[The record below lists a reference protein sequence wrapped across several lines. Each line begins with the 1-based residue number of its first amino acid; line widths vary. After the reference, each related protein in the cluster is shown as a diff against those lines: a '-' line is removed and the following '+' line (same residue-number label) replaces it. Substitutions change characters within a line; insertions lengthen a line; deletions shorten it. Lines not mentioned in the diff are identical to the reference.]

1 MSTPAAN
8 VVKIDWKQ
16 VCPWTILF
24 QAFGLA
30 LHVRQIFVGVIAAGL
45 IAGAQYFIQG
55 AALPYANLKLDLSQQ
70 YFSQWPLAPLM
81 DLMYPLNCASCNT
94 ESGLSVGL
102 GVDQPVFVYQGL
114 NWFGL
119 GRCCFLLAW
128 TLLVGGLAGGIMCR
142 RAAFEFARE
151 ESVSLWQTTRFVL
164 KRAVYYL
171 SAPAL
176 PLCGVFAIGVAGLL
190 AGWLARAMPISGV
203 DPVVIWIIP
212 LAFGILAACLS
223 FAIFAGWPMMVAAVS
238 INGGDGFDALSRGF
252 GFVID
257 RWRYYAWCTLLLVL
271 YGNVTIYILLTLI
284 HWGDLLASESIF
296 LGLGSRPHAD
306 AWTFTSAESPWR
318 WPLSLLLTG
327 YAYSFFWSGMTLT
340 YLLLR
345 KSLDNAE
352 LNDVYLDEATVDPD
366 GLGSLVTR
374 PPTQE
379 PLTLLPIID
388 LPTG

>member
-45 IAGAQYFIQG
+45 IAGAEYLIQG
-55 AALPYANLKLDLSQQ
+55 SALPYANLNPDLSQQ

-81 DLMYPLNCASCNT
+81 DLMYPLECATYNAEPSV
-94 ESGLSVGL
+94 SGVRPFFAYVGM
-102 GVDQPVFVYQGL
+102 
-114 NWFGL
+114 NWYGL
-119 GRCCFLLAW
+119 GRCCLLLAW
-128 TLLVGGLAGGIMCR
+128 TLLVGGLAGGILCR

-164 KRAVYYL
+164 KRAVDYL

-176 PLCGVFAIGVAGLL
+176 PICGVFAIVLVGLL
-190 AGWLARAMPISGV
+190 CGWLMRAIAISGI
-203 DPVVIWIIP
+203 DLAAMWIFP

-257 RWRYYAWCTLLLVL
+257 RWRYYAWCTLLLIL
-271 YGNVTIYILLTLI
+271 YGNVTLYILLTFI

-296 LGLGSRPHAD
+296 LGLGSQPHANV
-306 AWTFTSAESPWR
+306 WTFTSAESPWR

-366 GLGSLVTR
+366 GLGSLVTK
-374 PPTQE
+374 PPTSE
-379 PLTLLPIID
+379 PPTLLPIID